1 MHVKGKMFN
10 NNKKVVTMKI
20 KNNSIMVSSNKVIN
34 QMRIL
39 INSRNNSMMIMKMKV
54 MNSKMTTVEFSY
66 MKNI

>member
-20 KNNSIMVSSNKVIN
+20 KNNSITVSSNKAIN

-39 INSRNNSMMIMKMKV
+39 IISRNNSMMIMKMKV
-54 MNSKMTTVEFSY
+54 MNSKMTIIEFSHI
-66 MKNI
+66 KNI